1 MKRLFWMSN
10 KNISKIEC
18 GTQFHPEM
26 WETGKRETGNIV
38 KKLFFRAE
46 VPLEIQQCQVNSETC
61 S

>member
-1 MKRLFWMSN
+1 MSN

-38 KKLFFRAE
+38 RAE
-46 VPLEIQQCQVNSETC
+46 VPLEIPTVSSQQ
-61 S
+61 